1 MKNAYEI
8 RAFVEGLFLGLSK
21 SEYFRLE
28 TQAEG
33 ILKNILDFI
42 GEEEYE
48 DEDE

>member
-8 RAFVEGLFLGLSK
+8 KAFVEGLLLGLSK
-21 SEYFRLE
+21 NENVKLE

-42 GEEEYE
+42 GEEE